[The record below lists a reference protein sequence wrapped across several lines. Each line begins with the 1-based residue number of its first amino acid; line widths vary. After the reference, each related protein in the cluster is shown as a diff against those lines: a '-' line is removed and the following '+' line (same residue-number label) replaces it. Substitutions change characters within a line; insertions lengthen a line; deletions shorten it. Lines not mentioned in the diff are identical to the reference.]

1 LLFLRTRRR
10 PSSTLCPY
18 TTLFR
23 SEAGGRLAVQR
34 QEIRGRRRAEPQ
46 DPARKLPD
54 VLEDHRYRQRKRAER
69 RGHRFR
75 RELVGRHQR
84 RSEEHTSELQSRE
97 NLVCR
102 PLLEK

>member
-1 LLFLRTRRR
+1 SILRP

-23 SEAGGRLAVQR
+23 SRL
-34 QEIRGRRRAEPQ
+34 GRRRAVVVPEHV
-46 DPARKLPD
+46 R
-54 VLEDHRYRQRKRAER
+54 VLEELTGGNHLLEVLARDEVVVDAVAFPFPR
-69 RGHRFR
+69 RPR
-75 RELVGRHQR
+75 RERAGQHQVRHGRHQ

-102 PLLEK
+102 L